1 MSSPAASEAHEGPR
15 DLEIAFRLPLPGWPR
30 AVFQSDYGYRGGR
43 LLLDGTQVLE
53 ARSRE
58 ALERG
63 VEGQALGAPLTMR
76 LVDQGGA
83 PALELTAA
91 GHAAR
96 REGRIFAQPT
106 RSAWI
111 HAVIA
116 LGGSAAGFAASWFYL
131 VKAASLHDDWARKM
145 GQHTAGWHLLLTF
158 TLFPASVWGQRP
170 GIRAVQLVSLVF
182 FLIHA
187 GMALANSDLGDP
199 GIAFFNAA
207 SGLLFLVSVLYGNR
221 AHRDMDP
228 VAALIAGR
236 A

>member
-1 MSSPAASEAHEGPR
+1 
-15 DLEIAFRLPLPGWPR
+15 
-30 AVFQSDYGYRGGR
+30 VFQSDYGYRGGR
-43 LLLDGTQVLE
+43 LLLDGAEVLE

-63 VEGQALGAPLTMR
+63 VEGQTRGAPLTMR
-76 LVDQGGA
+76 LVDRGGA
-83 PALELTAA
+83 PAIELTAA
-91 GHAAR
+91 GQEAR

-106 RSAWI
+106 RSAWT
-111 HAVIA
+111 HAFLA

-131 VKAASLHDDWARKM
+131 VKAAALHDDWARKM

-182 FLIHA
+182 FFIHA
-187 GMALANSDLGDP
+187 GMALANADLGDP
-199 GIAFFNAA
+199 GISFFNAA

-228 VAALIAGR
+228 IAALIAGR